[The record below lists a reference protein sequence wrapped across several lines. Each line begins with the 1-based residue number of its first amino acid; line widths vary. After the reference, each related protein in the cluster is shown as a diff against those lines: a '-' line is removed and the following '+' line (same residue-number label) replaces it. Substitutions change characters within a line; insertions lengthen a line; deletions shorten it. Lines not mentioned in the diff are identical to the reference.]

1 MFVSIQNRT
10 TCDSHVFVSAI
21 TPQINK
27 PKKEMLIRIGLNQP
41 VSRTQSVPLAL
52 IVTSTSTSFHNK
64 TNSLSDQ

>member
-41 VSRTQSVPLAL
+41 VSRTQTQSARLQNTERSAR
-52 IVTSTSTSFHNK
+52 TYSYEYEHQ
-64 TNSLSDQ
+64 LS